1 MYSLALT
8 PMLLFLVLYAIEW
21 RHMKHTAES
30 YQLVLFI
37 GALALLTVN
46 SILFNFFH
54 IELEIIRIFSRVLQI
69 TIGLT
74 LWYFAY
80 ALLRY
85 QVIPRRKRAKLV
97 KQVRKLA
104 EEERRLSGQG

>member
-21 RHMKHTAES
+21 RHMKHTPES
-30 YQLVLFI
+30 YQLILFI

-54 IELEIIRIFSRVLQI
+54 IELEVIRIISRVLQI

-85 QVIPRRKRAKLV
+85 QVIPRRKRRKLV
-97 KQVRKLA
+97 ERLRKLKD
-104 EEERRLSGQG
+104 EEDKLSQG